1 MFGLGL
7 LISGMANP
15 AKVQNFLYLAGAWD
29 PSLIFVML
37 SALIVTFVGYR
48 ILALSRQRPLMADRF
63 CLPTAKQ
70 IDARIGAGSALFG
83 VGWGLSGF
91 CPGPAVTSLPLMASG
106 TLIFVPAMIVG
117 MVFARLLSQRLAA
130 RTVTTDPAD

>member
-1 MFGLGL
+1 
-7 LISGMANP
+7 
-15 AKVQNFLYLAGAWD
+15 
-29 PSLIFVML
+29 
-37 SALIVTFVGYR
+37 
-48 ILALSRQRPLMADRF
+48 MADRF

-70 IDARIGAGSALFG
+70 IDARIVLGPALFG